1 MKTISLVIPFYNTS
15 RYFIDVVE
23 LSLNNDFVS
32 EIIVNDDTSSEDEWE
47 KLNDIINDLN
57 SNKIKLFRNENN
69 LGGFRNK
76 YNAVNNSTCEWVYL
90 LDSDNIL
97 PESSIEIVNKIKNL
111 NPNTYYSPIQ
121 LNLKD
126 DGLDPSLDQKKVIYN
141 FPKKLIDINL
151 AKKYLSESIV
161 NNQTSKPDVFLDYNS
176 GRVIE
181 WFLNTGNFFVNRK
194 TYLKTMKFIFD
205 NISYKHIEA
214 DAVVFTAHWLMKG
227 NKIEI
232 VDNLCYTHRVRKQS
246 YTHAV
251 GSKNLESLQYH
262 QKLLL
267 ES

>member
-1 MKTISLVIPFYNTS
+1 MITVAIPFFNTIQYLES
-15 RYFIDVVE
+15 ILEPLINSPYID
-23 LSLNNDFVS
+23 
-32 EIIVNDDTSSEDEWE
+32 EI
-47 KLNDIINDLN
+47 IINDDGSDYGIDIN
-57 SNKIKLFRNENN
+57 HPKVKIFYNEKNV
-69 LGGFRNK
+69 GAFRNK
-76 YNAVNNSTCEWVYL
+76 YLSISRSSNEWVYL

-97 PESSIEIVNKIKNL
+97 PESSIEVVNKIKNL
-111 NPNTYYSPIQ
+111 NPNIYYSPIQ
-121 LNLKD
+121 LNLRD
-126 DGLDPSLDQKKVIYN
+126 DGLDSSLDGKKVIYN
-141 FPKKLIDINL
+141 FPEKLIDLDL
-151 AKKYLSESIV
+151 AKKYFNE
-161 NNQTSKPDVFLDYNS
+161 NNTNKHTLNSDILLDYNS

-181 WFLNTGNFFVNRK
+181 WFLNTGNFFVNRN

-205 NISYKHIEA
+205 DFSYKHIEA

-251 GSKNLESLQYH
+251 GSKNSESLQYH